1 MYDPYM
7 KTDEVIERMEQCG
20 EVIDLV
26 VKSQCYLKPKLYG
39 MPRILRS
46 LLITGREVVAL
57 ETPSS
62 TILDGVAEFIT
73 CVDSEANGNI
83 YVWTLDT
90 DFFESDYYAGY
101 RNKVTLAL
109 VDELSACRSKVKDLV
124 ERLNKVTLTNQ
135 NAPKQ

>member
-1 MYDPYM
+1 M
-7 KTDEVIERMEQCG
+7 KTDEAIERMEQCG

-26 VKSQCYLKPKLYG
+26 VKSQNYLQPKLHG

-62 TILDGVAEFIT
+62 TILDGVAAFIT
-73 CVDSEANGNI
+73 CVEREVNGNI
-83 YVWTLDT
+83 YIWTLNP

-101 RNKVTLAL
+101 RNKVTQPLC
-109 VDELSACRSKVKDLV
+109 LSY
-124 ERLNKVTLTNQ
+124 
-135 NAPKQ
+135 